1 MCKLLTCVSFT
12 CSIYTYIN
20 TYIYTYTYIH
30 IYIYIYIFIYL
41 LKYTHKT
48 EKPSQTIK
56 HIKMDQN
63 QETHFYKKQYFAT
76 PYKTFCP
83 SSYYLKGFVAT
94 HALGHIHRTLCAQVH
109 ELPQSRC
116 GDNCEGTLFS

>member
-1 MCKLLTCVSFT
+1 M
-12 CSIYTYIN
+12 
-20 TYIYTYTYIH
+20 
-30 IYIYIYIFIYL
+30 YL

-56 HIKMDQN
+56 HIKMGQN

-83 SSYYLKGFVAT
+83 SSYHLKGFVAT
-94 HALGHIHRTLCAQVH
+94 HTLGHIHRTLCAQVY
-109 ELPQSRC
+109 ELPQSRY